1 MNERSEFDKLLR
13 DRLEGLTEPA
23 PDVWEGI
30 QRGLERHRRA
40 VIFRRF
46 SVGVAAAAAGLAIAW
61 LIFRGPRDGEPL
73 QAPVQTAQNVE
84 ITQPAQAPADPVE
97 INSVETEIAPIAEQ
111 VAAFTR
117 RQAVAQAEKVEK
129 PSTREAVTETTPV
142 VPAETPKEETPVD
155 NPAAVQVDT
164 PADNPAVTP
173 AEGQGQLTETDLP
186 ADYWDIEEE
195 SRTRHTSH
203 ITILSNL
210 TAVASENDLMY
221 KASPS
226 HASSQSGTSQATSSV
241 EPLSGSPKFYAPL
254 SFGLQIATA
263 LTDRL
268 SVATGLRYTY
278 LVSQYDMLVNKEKFE
293 GAFNQLHYV
302 GIPLEMSYH
311 LVQTRSFGFYALL
324 GGAAEKCVSQ
334 RYVYG
339 SNTLH
344 EKVGGLQW
352 SAQAGIG
359 AEYWFVPRAGIY
371 FDPSLVY
378 YFDNHQ
384 PLSIRTQQ
392 PLQARFEVGL
402 RFKL

>member
-1 MNERSEFDKLLR
+1 MNERSEFDELLR
-13 DRLEGLTEPA
+13 SRLEGLSEPA
-23 PDVWEGI
+23 PDDVWEGI
-30 QRGLERHRRA
+30 VKGLERHRRA

-61 LIFRGPRDGEPL
+61 LVFRGPQTGEQL
-73 QAPVQTAQNVE
+73 QVPVQTAQQIEV
-84 ITQPAQAPADPVE
+84 TTPAPVTD
-97 INSVETEIAPIAEQ
+97 ETPEIAPIAEQ

-117 RQAVAQAEKVEK
+117 NQSVARAEKVEK
-129 PSTREAVTETTPV
+129 PSSPATTVPAAGQTDEITEPKTEPQPV
-142 VPAETPKEETPVD
+142 VSADPVADPAGTPSVEPQNPVE
-155 NPAAVQVDT
+155 PQT
-164 PADNPAVTP
+164 
-173 AEGQGQLTETDLP
+173 QLTEADLP
-186 ADYWDIEEE
+186 ADFWNEDEADT
-195 SRTRHTSH
+195 RTTHTSQL
-203 ITILSNL
+203 TIFSNL

-226 HASSQSGTSQATSSV
+226 HASSQTGKSQATSSV
-241 EPLSGSPKFYAPL
+241 EPLAGSPKFSAPL
-254 SFGLQIATA
+254 SVGLQVA
-263 LTDRL
+263 LPLSGRL

-293 GAFNQLHYV
+293 GAYNQLHYL
-302 GIPLEMSYH
+302 GIPLELSYRF
-311 LVQTRSFGFYALL
+311 VQTHGFGFYASV
-324 GGAAEKCVSQ
+324 GGAAEKCIAQ

-339 SNTLH
+339 SNTLR

-352 SAQAGIG
+352 SAQAGLG

-378 YFDNHQ
+378 YFDNSQ